1 MFKSHLKK
9 LEKLTYVPVHRDFHI
24 DNLFYLPKRKKHWR
38 CGLIDFQDA
47 VLGPCVYDLV
57 SLTQDARINVPKNLE
72 ILLVNFYKNR
82 MKRVDLEFFT
92 FCYKLVGIQRH
103 LKVLGIFCR
112 LSIRDK
118 KHYYI
123 KHLPR
128 VRRLLLSNL
137 KDDAFKDLF
146 LLLKPIFTNE

>member
-1 MFKSHLKK
+1 M
-9 LEKLTYVPVHRDFHI
+9 
-24 DNLFYLPKRKKHWR
+24 
-38 CGLIDFQDA
+38 
-47 VLGPCVYDLV
+47 GPCVYDLV

-82 MKRVDLEFFT
+82 MKRVDLEFFL

-146 LLLKPIFTNE
+146 LLLNQFYK